1 MSLTGIEKGDIVR
14 LRPIRIK
21 IGNKEFLLR
30 PAKKSDLSDIVKM
43 SKGVNEIENY
53 PGQKMK
59 AEDFVHFVGG
69 DGPLM
74 LVAESTGRKNRHSRE
89 VVGYITVY
97 QSENY
102 FYLPYA
108 VTKQKWRKCGVGG
121 ALLER
126 VEALAKDAH
135 VEYILMS
142 VYVYNTSVHSFL
154 RERGYVASKKLVQ
167 YSKLI
172 SGKKSK

>member
-1 MSLTGIEKGDIVR
+1 MSLK
-14 LRPIRIK
+14 PIRIK
-21 IGNKEFLLR
+21 IGNKGFLLR
-30 PAKKSDLSDIVKM
+30 SAKESDLSAIVKM

-53 PGQKMK
+53 PGQRMK

-69 DGPLM
+69 DGALI
-74 LVAESTGRKNRHSRE
+74 LVAESTDRKNGHSRE
-89 VVGYITVY
+89 VVGYITIY

-108 VTKQKWRKCGVGG
+108 VTKKEWRKCGVGG

-126 VEALAKDAH
+126 VEALAKEAK

-142 VYVYNTSVHSFL
+142 VFVYNTSVHSFL

-172 SGKKSK
+172 AGKKSK